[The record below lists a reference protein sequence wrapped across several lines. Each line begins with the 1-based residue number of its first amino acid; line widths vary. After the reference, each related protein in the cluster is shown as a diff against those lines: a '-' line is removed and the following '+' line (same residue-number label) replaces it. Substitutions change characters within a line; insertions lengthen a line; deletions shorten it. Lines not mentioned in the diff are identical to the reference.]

1 MKPVRLIAVGLMA
14 ALGLTA
20 AASPARPGVRV
31 FRQADGSTI
40 SLRLAGDE
48 FSHSYITTD
57 GFAVSRQADGNFYY
71 ATAEGISPVVA
82 HEADAR
88 TESEKIYLSENGT
101 AVTAGAVLK
110 ARRTVNHTRKAP
122 ARATKRQVPCIGSPS
137 VPVILVQY
145 KDYKFKDS
153 DPNATFTEFFTQG
166 SKSAYQYFYDQ
177 SNGKYTPQFD
187 VYGPYTLSD
196 KRSEYGGNTIYGGDK
211 GVGRMVGEG
220 CLGLDE
226 QIDFSRYDNDGDGV
240 CDVVIVL
247 YAGDGESTSY
257 EDDSENAVWPCQWA
271 LRSSDY
277 GKFLTLDGTTVDR
290 FAVFN
295 ELSGYDVSKIDGIG
309 TFCHEFSHC
318 LDLPDFYDTE
328 YGPHFGMGPWSLMDQ
343 GCYNNDGYTPI
354 GYSAYEKA
362 YMGWID
368 IEEAGENSFYTLP
381 AMNGLSEVSDKAVRI
396 TNAADPNE
404 YYILENR
411 KRQGWDAYLPAEGLL
426 ITHITYNANA
436 WANNVVNNYD
446 LQRVTPIPA
455 DNNLKIYRQG
465 AYYFPDEDDFGGDLW
480 PWQSATELSDNS
492 LPAAKVNTG
501 SYMHKPVTEITR
513 EADGSVS
520 FWVMKA
526 ALPAV
531 AAPTNLQHQVL
542 SSTSVNISWTP
553 GDESEVTYTV
563 EIKQHHDVQLL
574 MSTDFTNSGHGWT
587 KGGYTEISDQGI
599 RLGSNKQ
606 LGSVTS
612 PVFTAGA
619 DGQVTVRLNACYYSD
634 DESGLKVSLLDQS
647 GNESDSETIVLT
659 AQDGTYAVLLQGQP
673 ESEAKVCISTL
684 TAKKRAYISHV
695 DIYSGDATDISAMA
709 LAPASESTAR
719 TLTGITGTSCRVDG
733 LLGNGTFD
741 YRVKAVP
748 ADSENYS
755 ASAWTAKQQ
764 FTLGGNSSAAEIAA
778 DSATAEYYTLQGLR
792 LNGRPSHPG
801 IYIERRGTQVR
812 KIAIAG

>member
-1 MKPVRLIAVGLMA
+1 MNPVRLIAVGLMA
-14 ALGLTA
+14 ALSLTA

-31 FRQADGSTI
+31 YRQADGSTI
-40 SLRLAGDE
+40 TLRLVGDE
-48 FSHSYITTD
+48 FSHSYVTAD
-57 GFAVSRQADGNFYY
+57 GLAVSRQADGNFHYVS
-71 ATAEGISPVVA
+71 TEGITAVVA
-82 HEADAR
+82 HDAGDR
-88 TESEKIYLSENGT
+88 DVAEKAYIGDNGASLS
-101 AVTAGAVLK
+101 AAKVLK
-110 ARRTVNHTRKAP
+110 ARRAAGRAGKAP
-122 ARATKRQVPCIGSPS
+122 ARAAKRQVPCVGSPS

-153 DPNATFTEFFTQG
+153 DPHATFTEFFSHG
-166 SKSAYQYFYDQ
+166 SQSACQYFTDQ

-257 EDDSENAVWPCQWA
+257 EEDSENAVWPCQWA
-271 LRSSDY
+271 LSSSDY
-277 GKFLTLDGTTVDR
+277 GRSLKLDGTTVDR

-295 ELSGYDVSKIDGIG
+295 ELNGYDVSKIDGIG

-362 YMGWID
+362 YMGWIE
-368 IEEAGENSFYTLP
+368 IEEARENSFYTLP
-381 AMNGLSEVSDKAVRI
+381 AMNGLSEASDKAVRI
-396 TNAADPNE
+396 TNVADPDE

-411 KRQGWDAYLPAEGLL
+411 ARQGWDAYLPAEGLL

-455 DNNLKIYRQG
+455 DNSLLLYRQG
-465 AYYFPDEDDFGGDLW
+465 SYYYPDEDDFKGDLW
-480 PWQSATELSDNS
+480 PWQSACELTDNS

-501 SYMHKPVTEITR
+501 KLMHKPVTEITR
-513 EADGSVS
+513 EADGTIS

-526 ALPAV
+526 SVPAV
-531 AAPTNLQHQVL
+531 AAPAEVQHQVL
-542 SSTSVNISWTP
+542 SPTSVNISWTP

-563 EIKQHHDVQLL
+563 EIKQHSDTQLL
-574 MSTDFTNSGHGWT
+574 MSADFTNSGHGWT
-587 KGGYTEISDQGI
+587 TGGYTEVSGQGI
-599 RLGSNKQ
+599 RLGSGKQ

-612 PVFTAGA
+612 PTFTAGV
-619 DGQVTVRLNACYYSD
+619 DGQVTIRLNASYYSG

-647 GNESDSETIVLT
+647 GNESDSETITLS
-659 AQDGTYAVLLQGQP
+659 AQDDTYAVLLQGQP
-673 ESEAKVCISTL
+673 ESEAKICISTL
-684 TAKKRAYISHV
+684 TAKKRAYLTHAE
-695 DIYSGDATDISAMA
+695 IYSGDATDVSAMA
-709 LAPASESTAR
+709 SAPASEATSR
-719 TLTGITGTSCRVDG
+719 TVTGISGTSCRVDG
-733 LLGNGTFD
+733 LLENGTFD

-748 ADSENYS
+748 ADTEKYS
-755 ASAWTAKQQ
+755 ASAWTEKHQ
-764 FTLGGNSSAAEIAA
+764 FTLGGNSSAAGIGADTAA
-778 DSATAEYYTLQGLR
+778 AEYFTLQGLR
-792 LNGRPSHPG
+792 LDARPSQPG
-801 IYIERRGTQVR
+801 IYVERRGLQVR
-812 KIAIAG
+812 KIAITD